1 MKTCRSPLID
11 RPTSAASKSSGLP
24 ACGLNRR
31 MVRSRAVQLDVP
43 IQHLLVDGDQLF
55 VGRLQ
60 LFFGRLELLVDAL
73 QFFVGGLHFLVGCLE
88 FFGRRFMLLQG
99 LEILAGFKE
108 IGFKFGDA
116 ARLLSGAKRR
126 NDQLPAR
133 RHKGGH
139 AP

>member
-1 MKTCRSPLID
+1 
-11 RPTSAASKSSGLP
+11 
-24 ACGLNRR
+24 

-43 IQHLLVDGDQLF
+43 IQHLLIGGGQLF

-60 LFFGRLELLVDAL
+60 LFLGSVEFFVDAL

-88 FFGRRFMLLQG
+88 FFGRRFMLLLQG